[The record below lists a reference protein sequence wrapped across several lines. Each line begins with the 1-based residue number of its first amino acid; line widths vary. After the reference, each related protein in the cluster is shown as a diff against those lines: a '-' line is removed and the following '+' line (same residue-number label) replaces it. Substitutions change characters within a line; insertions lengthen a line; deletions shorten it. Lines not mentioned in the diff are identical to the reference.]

1 MKSIKTIALF
11 AIGTMVFA
19 YGCGAKSAA
28 DGGTSTGET
37 GLNAESSANIG
48 EESIPA
54 QTTSI
59 NNQDKSAQLSKELVW
74 YGFEEGMEK
83 AKREK
88 KVLLVDAYTD
98 WCGWCKVMDRET
110 YKNSEVIAKL
120 NRDFVA
126 VKFNPELDKR
136 YNVDGTTQTGE
147 GLLMWLSQ
155 GNPGGY
161 PTSYF
166 VFNPSKNFDRAAQ
179 PGYLAPADFIKLL
192 DLVLNKRGS

>member
-1 MKSIKTIALF
+1 MRKEIYIFGLAVLGSVAVL
-11 AIGTMVFA
+11 
-19 YGCGAKSAA
+19 GCGAKPSTEGAGAKSGANPSDINTQTSGTPVQNANLDTQKSGSAPV
-28 DGGTSTGET
+28 ST
-37 GLNAESSANIG
+37 
-48 EESIPA
+48 
-54 QTTSI
+54 
-59 NNQDKSAQLSKELVW
+59 ELVW

-110 YKNSEVIAKL
+110 YKNAEVIAKL
-120 NRDFVA
+120 NKDFVA
-126 VKFNPELDKR
+126 VKFNPEIDKQ
-136 YNVDGTTQTGE
+136 YNVDGATKNGE

-166 VFNPSKNFDRAAQ
+166 VFNPSKNYNRAAQ
-179 PGYLAPADFIKLL
+179 PGYLAPADFMSLL
-192 DLVLNKRGS
+192 DLVLSKRGS

>member
-1 MKSIKTIALF
+1 MKIVKNILVLAMGISMIAC
-11 AIGTMVFA
+11 
-19 YGCGAKSAA
+19 GCGAKSAA
-28 DGGTSTGET
+28 DNRSNSDESGMTSGGSDKASVGSVPVQ
-37 GLNAESSANIG
+37 NANINDQK
-48 EESIPA
+48 PA
-54 QTTSI
+54 EVS
-59 NNQDKSAQLSKELVW
+59 SKELVW

-110 YKNSEVIAKL
+110 YKNPEVIAKL

-147 GLLMWLSQ
+147 GLLMWLAQ

-166 VFNPSKNFDRAAQ
+166 VFNPSKDYSRAAQ
-179 PGYLAPADFIKLL
+179 PGYLAPADFMKLL
-192 DLVLNKRGS
+192 DLVLTKRGS